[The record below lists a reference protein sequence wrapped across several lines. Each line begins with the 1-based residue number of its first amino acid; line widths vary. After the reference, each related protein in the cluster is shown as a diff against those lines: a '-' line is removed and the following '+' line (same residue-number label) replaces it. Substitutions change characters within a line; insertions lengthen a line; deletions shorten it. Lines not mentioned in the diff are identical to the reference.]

1 MEWKIRKGDRMGF
14 LDKLKNKFSRN
25 ETIYM
30 PVIGKLI
37 SLEAIADGVFSE
49 GILGKGAGIEP
60 EEEVVYAPCNGK
72 IIQIADTKHAIG
84 LESENGVELL
94 IHVGMDTV
102 DMNGK
107 GFDLFVREGDR
118 ITKGQKLMSFSME
131 AIKEAGHKNTIA
143 VVVTNSDQ
151 FGSIVISEEGSKQLE
166 EAIIHTN

>member
-1 MEWKIRKGDRMGF
+1 MGLF
-14 LDKLKNKFSRN
+14 DKLKSKFNRN

-37 SLEAIADGVFSE
+37 SLEAIADGVFSA

-60 EEEVVYAPCNGK
+60 EDGMVYAPFNGK
-72 IIQIADTKHAIG
+72 IVQIADTKHAIG

-102 DMNGK
+102 EMNGK
-107 GFDLFVREGDR
+107 GFDLLVHEGDSV
-118 ITKGQKLMSFSME
+118 TKGQKLMSFSMD
-131 AIKEAGHKNTIA
+131 AIKEAGYRTTIA

-151 FGSIVISEEGSKQLE
+151 FEAIVVSEEGKKQLE
-166 EAIIHTN
+166 EVIIQVR